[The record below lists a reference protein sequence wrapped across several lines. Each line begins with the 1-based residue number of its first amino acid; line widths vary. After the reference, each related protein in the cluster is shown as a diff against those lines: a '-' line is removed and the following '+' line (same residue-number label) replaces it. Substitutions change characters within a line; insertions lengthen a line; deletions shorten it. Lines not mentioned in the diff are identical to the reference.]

1 MSMEKDR
8 SILDLLSGLSLD
20 RSGWIV
26 VDHWEADLC
35 AIGPTRPSAPGR
47 IVYVSTY
54 NKPDGRYDYEC
65 EEAAGPAPEN
75 HATGDAGQNV
85 DLPTLIAVLQ
95 RHLG

>member
-1 MSMEKDR
+1 MSIEKDR
-8 SILDLLSGLSLD
+8 SILDLLSRLSPERND
-20 RSGWIV
+20 WIV

-35 AIGPTRPSAPGR
+35 AIGLTSPSAPDR
-47 IVYVSTY
+47 LVYVSTH
-54 NKPDGRYDYEC
+54 NKSDGRYDYEC
-65 EEAAGPAPEN
+65 EEGRGSTPEN